1 MRAYDGLGRRINKSV
16 RLDST
21 ASAAY
26 GNLDA
31 TSQRGFAAT
40 LVFWLGP
47 VAGTRSSNLTFR
59 IMLGMVG
66 SRNAGNHQSMK
77 TGNRSSPALGPIPLA
92 LIPRPGLPRRSRRR
106 SRVGSDVLLF
116 RFLVFL
122 LSGHECGQGGSQTWP
137 GGHKLA
143 TG

>member
-59 IMLGMVG
+59 IMLGMLRG
-66 SRNAGNHQSMK
+66 EEAGQQE
-77 TGNRSSPALGPIPLA
+77 TTRLRRWLRRGGGNLRPCAFGPDPSARIGVRA
-92 LIPRPGLPRRSRRR
+92 
-106 SRVGSDVLLF
+106 
-116 RFLVFL
+116 
-122 LSGHECGQGGSQTWP
+122 SGIGP
-137 GGHKLA
+137 
-143 TG
+143 